1 MKSLSLISAPL
12 QGYTEAPFRR
22 LHQEYFKGISL
33 YCAPFSRIE
42 HGEIRRRDIRDL
54 KASLSDSIP
63 TLPQAIFSS
72 LQELRSVAEA
82 VVIAG
87 YRMLD
92 LNLGCP
98 FPPQMKKGRG
108 AAVISNTKLLKE
120 ISRLKI
126 EFPDLD
132 LSVKMRLGKEDP
144 SEWRKTFHLIL
155 NLNPLHITV
164 HPRIG
169 KQAYSGDLFLD
180 EFEEIVRQAGDRV
193 IYNGEIKSREDA
205 LQIADRFPSISGIMI
220 GRGLLARPWLA
231 HEIVENIDIDNR
243 EGIVRMLQ
251 MHQDLKDELSDSL
264 CGDTQ
269 ILLKLKPFW
278 DYSEPLIGR
287 KAFKAIKKAGSMRRY
302 SEAVSAIS
310 TYQNL

>member
-1 MKSLSLISAPL
+1 MKSLSIISAPL

-54 KASLSDSIP
+54 KASIGDPTP
-63 TLPQAIFSS
+63 TLPQAIFRS
-72 LQELRSVAEA
+72 LQELKSVAEA
-82 VVIAG
+82 VTNEG
-87 YRMLD
+87 YRNLD

-108 AAVISNTKLLKE
+108 AAAIANAKLLKE
-120 ISRLKI
+120 VSDLKSAL
-126 EFPDLD
+126 PDLKF
-132 LSVKMRLGKEDP
+132 SVKMRLGYDNP
-144 SEWRKTFHLIL
+144 TDWRETLPIIL
-155 NLNPLHITV
+155 NLDPTHITV

-169 KQAYSGDLFLD
+169 KQGYSGELYLD
-180 EFEEIVRQAGDRV
+180 EFGEFLSAAGNRV
-193 IYNGEIKSREDA
+193 IYNGDIRSREDA
-205 LQIADRFPSISGIMI
+205 MRITDRFPDIAGIMI

-231 HEIVENIDIDNR
+231 EEIIEDRDIENSAGLDL
-243 EGIVRMLQ
+243 MLQ
-251 MHQDLKDELSDSL
+251 MHEDLKEELCATL

-310 TYQNL
+310 AYQDQ